1 MNQTQKK
8 TLIKKRIFLIFIS
21 IILLVTISSTI
32 VMAQDNVV
40 TVESSFLN
48 VRVGPGL
55 SYEVMD
61 ELNYGDEI
69 NVIEESNEW
78 YKIRLGDDRI
88 GWVASWNVS
97 EEDPDAYQN
106 TYARVSNDFANVR
119 LYADVQSDLL
129 GTVYQ
134 GTELEVVF
142 AEHDWVQV
150 QYMGSLGWIRGDL
163 LEVYEGSRAPEVT
176 QEDAAGAEDLN
187 IDLAPAQPGVAI
199 SEATIV
205 LDAGHGGID
214 PGAVSDE
221 FMEKDVTLETASRL
235 QQRLQAAGAEVIL
248 TRSDDSD
255 VSLSD
260 RAYISNQYGAHAFI
274 SIHYDAS
281 NEPNQRSGTSTYY
294 YDDNDIALAETL
306 NSYLLSYGLLQNHGV
321 NFGDFQVLR
330 ENYQPAILLELG
342 YMNHDLDHSMIYT
355 DHYQKSIVEAIY
367 QGLMDYF
374 S

>member
-1 MNQTQKK
+1 
-8 TLIKKRIFLIFIS
+8 
-21 IILLVTISSTI
+21 
-32 VMAQDNVV
+32 MAQNNVV

-61 ELNYGDEI
+61 ELNHGDEI

-78 YKIRLGDDRI
+78 YKIRLADDRI
-88 GWVASWNVS
+88 GWIASWNVS
-97 EEDPDAYQN
+97 QDHPDAYQN

-119 LYADVQSDLL
+119 LYADAQSDLL

-142 AEHDWVQV
+142 TENDWIQV

-163 LEVYEGSRAPEVT
+163 LEIYEGSQTPEVT
-176 QEDAAGAEDLN
+176 QSDSAGSSDLN
-187 IDLAPAQPGVAI
+187 LDLAPAQPTI
-199 SEATIV
+199 PLSQATIV

-221 FMEKDVTLETASRL
+221 FHEKEVALETATRL

-260 RAYISNQYGAHAFI
+260 RAYISNLYGANAFI
-274 SIHYDAS
+274 SLHYDAS
-281 NEPNQRSGTSTYY
+281 NAPNQRSGTTAYY
-294 YDDNDIALAETL
+294 YDDNDTALAETL

-321 NFGDFQVLR
+321 HFGDFQVLR
-330 ENYQPAILLELG
+330 DNYQPAVLLELG
-342 YMNHDLDHSMIYT
+342 YMNHDLDHSIIYT
-355 DHYQKSIVEAIY
+355 DHYQKIIVEAIY
-367 QGLMDYF
+367 QGLTDYF
-374 S
+374 Y

>member
-1 MNQTQKK
+1 MNKTEKK
-8 TLIKKRIFLIFIS
+8 GLIKKRIFFIFVL

-32 VMAQDNVV
+32 VMAQNNVV

-61 ELNYGDEI
+61 ELNHGDEI

-78 YKIRLGDDRI
+78 YKIRLADDRI
-88 GWVASWNVS
+88 GWIASWNVS
-97 EEDPDAYQN
+97 QDHPDAYQN

-119 LYADVQSDLL
+119 LYADTQSDLL

-142 AEHDWVQV
+142 TENDWIQV

-163 LEVYEGSRAPEVT
+163 LEIYEGSQTPEVT
-176 QEDAAGAEDLN
+176 QSDSAGSSDLN
-187 IDLAPAQPGVAI
+187 LDLAPAQPTI
-199 SEATIV
+199 PLSQATIV

-221 FMEKDVTLETASRL
+221 FHEKEVALETATRL

-260 RAYISNQYGAHAFI
+260 RAYISNLYGANAFI
-274 SIHYDAS
+274 SLHYDAS
-281 NEPNQRSGTSTYY
+281 NAPNQRSGTTAYY
-294 YDDNDIALAETL
+294 YDDNDTALAETL

-321 NFGDFQVLR
+321 HFGDFQVLR
-330 ENYQPAILLELG
+330 DNYQPAVLLELG
-342 YMNHDLDHSMIYT
+342 YMNHDLDHSIIYT
-355 DHYQKSIVEAIY
+355 DHYQKIIVEAIY
-367 QGLMDYF
+367 QGLTDYF
-374 S
+374 Y

>member
-1 MNQTQKK
+1 MNKTEKK
-8 TLIKKRIFLIFIS
+8 GLIKKRIFFIFVL

-32 VMAQDNVV
+32 VMAQNNVV

-61 ELNYGDEI
+61 ELNHGDEI

-78 YKIRLGDDRI
+78 YKIRLADDRI
-88 GWVASWNVS
+88 GWIASWNVS
-97 EEDPDAYQN
+97 QDHPDAYQN

-119 LYADVQSDLL
+119 LYADAQSDLL

-142 AEHDWVQV
+142 TENDWIQV

-163 LEVYEGSRAPEVT
+163 LEIYEGSQTPEVT
-176 QEDAAGAEDLN
+176 QSDSAGSSDLN
-187 IDLAPAQPGVAI
+187 LDLAPAQPTI
-199 SEATIV
+199 PLSQATIV

-221 FMEKDVTLETASRL
+221 FHEKEVALETATRL

-260 RAYISNQYGAHAFI
+260 RAYISNLYGANAFI
-274 SIHYDAS
+274 SLHYDAS
-281 NEPNQRSGTSTYY
+281 NAPNQRSGTTAYY
-294 YDDNDIALAETL
+294 YDDNDTALAETL

-321 NFGDFQVLR
+321 HFGDFQVLR
-330 ENYQPAILLELG
+330 DNYQPAVLLELG
-342 YMNHDLDHSMIYT
+342 YMNHDLDHSIIYT
-355 DHYQKSIVEAIY
+355 DHYQKIIVEAIY
-367 QGLMDYF
+367 QGLTDYF
-374 S
+374 Y